1 MTNSP
6 LTKILLPAAMVSSA
20 TFAALNAPFFLLS
33 SEPLVIEVPPLFS
46 AQIQPVF
53 LQEHRDFAIRYVGG
67 SIVVSVAAGLITA
80 EVLRNRYRQVAKGD
94 RPSLELLEQILH
106 QTESTP
112 PQTSALD
119 LETNALVMDPDYEA
133 VGLEYPES
141 LDANFG
147 VNSEWRNEP
156 LSESYRYESS
166 FVRPEPDDA
175 PPLMVMETALD
186 YHTPNLEAIASDKAL
201 PELDF
206 EGGMEPVLELPA
218 DIPLERIQLPQQQQ
232 TFPALSIEGQYYR
245 LLRAGKTQQQAQH
258 IAAKLR
264 NDGRQVLLTQTAS
277 LRGTTIW
284 ILEPQACLANHHL
297 RSEP

>member
-94 RPSLELLEQILH
+94 RPSLAMLAQIL
-106 QTESTP
+106 QQAEATP
-112 PQTSALD
+112 PKPSALD
-119 LETNALVMDPDYEA
+119 LEANALALDPDYEA
-133 VGLEYPES
+133 IGLEYAES
-141 LDANFG
+141 LQENPPAHA
-147 VNSEWRNEP
+147 EWVEEP
-156 LSESYRYESS
+156 MPEFSRAHLS
-166 FVRPEPDDA
+166 FVRPEDDA
-175 PPLMVMETALD
+175 IPLMVLETALE
-186 YHTPNLEAIASDKAL
+186 YHTPDIEAIALEKPLSDFDVDGRL
-201 PELDF
+201 
-206 EGGMEPVLELPA
+206 EPITELPA
-218 DIPLERIQLPQQQQ
+218 DIPLERIQLPQHQQ

-245 LLRAGKTQQQAQH
+245 LLRAGKTQQQAQR

-264 NDGRQVLLTQTAS
+264 NDGRKVLLTQTAS